1 MFDRYARFDK
11 IVGGFGIG
19 LNIVKMICHEYNLA
33 INITSKLDNWTE
45 VSISW

>member
-19 LNIVKMICHEYNLA
+19 LNIVKMICIEYKLN
-33 INITSKLDNWTE
+33 IKITSQLDNWTE